1 MILTLKS
8 RSFKGTFG
16 IFDFLW
22 ISSVFSDNFRHF
34 RTFVYRV
41 RLFVRIPAYV
51 IGLLIMTLGVAI
63 SVKSNLGVSPVS
75 SIPYTI
81 TCVVGLEMGKATIL
95 FHAVLVLLQ
104 ILLLR
109 RAFQAKNLLQIF
121 AGILFGYFTTFCNS
135 LMVFFPDPTNLI
147 VRLAM
152 MLFSTGLIAF
162 GLFWYVPADII
173 PLAGEGAMLAISKTI
188 KKPFP
193 TVKIAFDVTMV
204 VISLVTCLICLHS
217 LGSVGIGTIAAAIL
231 VGMELR
237 WITKKCGAQRDAI
250 LGVTKK
256 ETAQSPLLA
265 IMKQEVYTVS
275 EETSIRDAL
284 HLITEKKI
292 SGVPVTDGSQNL
304 IGFLS
309 DGDILRFLA
318 DVEPLFI
325 NASALQ
331 ELPNFEERTKELMA
345 MQVRDIAKKQVIS
358 VGAEMEL
365 GEVCQILTENHIKK
379 APVLENG
386 KMIGIINMS
395 NITKYVLRKMM

>member
-1 MILTLKS
+1 MENT
-8 RSFKGTFG
+8 KG
-16 IFDFLW
+16 
-22 ISSVFSDNFRHF
+22 S
-34 RTFVYRV
+34 

-173 PLAGEGAMLAISKTI
+173 PLAGEGAMLAISRTI

-204 VISLVTCLICLHS
+204 VISLITCLICLHS

-284 HLITEKKI
+284 RLITEKKI
-292 SGVPVTDGSQNL
+292 SGEYATEAETFAAIKDFYEKTGYVMDTHTAVAYAAYQKYKAESGDNTPMVIVSTASPYKFTKDVMTAL
-304 IGFLS
+304 DAKYK
-309 DGDILRFLA
+309 DGDAF
-318 DVEPLFI
+318 
-325 NASALQ
+325 ALQ
-331 ELPNFEERTKELMA
+331 EDLER
-345 MQVRDIAKKQVIS
+345 IS
-358 VGAEMEL
+358 GVAVPAPIVGLEHRPIL
-365 GEVCQILTENHIKK
+365 HKNVCEKTEIKDVVK
-379 APVLENG
+379 NWL
-386 KMIGIINMS
+386 K
-395 NITKYVLRKMM
+395 

>member
-1 MILTLKS
+1 
-8 RSFKGTFG
+8 
-16 IFDFLW
+16 
-22 ISSVFSDNFRHF
+22 
-34 RTFVYRV
+34 
-41 RLFVRIPAYV
+41 
-51 IGLLIMTLGVAI
+51 
-63 SVKSNLGVSPVS
+63 
-75 SIPYTI
+75 
-81 TCVVGLEMGKATIL
+81 
-95 FHAVLVLLQ
+95 
-104 ILLLR
+104 
-109 RAFQAKNLLQIF
+109 
-121 AGILFGYFTTFCNS
+121 
-135 LMVFFPDPTNLI
+135 
-147 VRLAM
+147 M

-292 SGVPVTDGSQNL
+292 SGVPVTDGDKNL

>member
-1 MILTLKS
+1 MENT
-8 RSFKGTFG
+8 KG
-16 IFDFLW
+16 
-22 ISSVFSDNFRHF
+22 S
-34 RTFVYRV
+34 

-173 PLAGEGAMLAISKTI
+173 PLAGEGAMLAISRTI

-345 MQVRDIAKKQVIS
+345 MRVRDIAKKQVIS

-386 KMIGIINMS
+386 EMIGIINMS

>member
-1 MILTLKS
+1 M
-8 RSFKGTFG
+8 
-16 IFDFLW
+16 
-22 ISSVFSDNFRHF
+22 
-34 RTFVYRV
+34 
-41 RLFVRIPAYV
+41 
-51 IGLLIMTLGVAI
+51 
-63 SVKSNLGVSPVS
+63 
-75 SIPYTI
+75 
-81 TCVVGLEMGKATIL
+81 
-95 FHAVLVLLQ
+95 
-104 ILLLR
+104 
-109 RAFQAKNLLQIF
+109 QIF

-204 VISLVTCLICLHS
+204 VISLITCLICLHS

-237 WITKKCGAQRDAI
+237 WITKNA
-250 LGVTKK
+250 VHK
-256 ETAQSPLLA
+256 ETRFSVLRKKKQRQSPLLA

-365 GEVCQILTENHIKK
+365 GEVCQILHRKPYQEM
-379 APVLENG
+379 PPFW
-386 KMIGIINMS
+386 KMA
-395 NITKYVLRKMM
+395 K

>member
-1 MILTLKS
+1 MENT
-8 RSFKGTFG
+8 KG
-16 IFDFLW
+16 
-22 ISSVFSDNFRHF
+22 S
-34 RTFVYRV
+34 

-204 VISLVTCLICLHS
+204 VISLICLHS

-345 MQVRDIAKKQVIS
+345 MRVRDIAKKQVIS
-358 VGAEMEL
+358 VGVEMEL

>member
-1 MILTLKS
+1 
-8 RSFKGTFG
+8 
-16 IFDFLW
+16 
-22 ISSVFSDNFRHF
+22 
-34 RTFVYRV
+34 
-41 RLFVRIPAYV
+41 
-51 IGLLIMTLGVAI
+51 
-63 SVKSNLGVSPVS
+63 
-75 SIPYTI
+75 
-81 TCVVGLEMGKATIL
+81 
-95 FHAVLVLLQ
+95 
-104 ILLLR
+104 
-109 RAFQAKNLLQIF
+109 
-121 AGILFGYFTTFCNS
+121 
-135 LMVFFPDPTNLI
+135 MVFFPDPTNLI

-275 EETSIRDAL
+275 EETSICDAL

-292 SGVPVTDGSQNL
+292 SGVPVTDGDKNL

-345 MQVRDIAKKQVIS
+345 MQVRDIAKNRSFPSARKWNWARSARFSPKTIS
-358 VGAEMEL
+358 R
-365 GEVCQILTENHIKK
+365 K
-379 APVLENG
+379 PRSG
-386 KMIGIINMS
+386 KWQNDWHYQYEQHHKIC
-395 NITKYVLRKMM
+395 LRK

>member
-1 MILTLKS
+1 MENTKGS
-8 RSFKGTFG
+8 RF
-16 IFDFLW
+16 
-22 ISSVFSDNFRHF
+22 
-34 RTFVYRV
+34 
-41 RLFVRIPAYV
+41 FVRIPAYV

-292 SGVPVTDGSQNL
+292 SGVPVTDGNKNL
-304 IGFLS
+304 IG
-309 DGDILRFLA
+309 
-318 DVEPLFI
+318 FI

-345 MQVRDIAKKQVIS
+345 MRVRDIAKKQVIS

-395 NITKYVLRKMM
+395 NITKYVLQKMM

>member
-1 MILTLKS
+1 MENT
-8 RSFKGTFG
+8 KG
-16 IFDFLW
+16 
-22 ISSVFSDNFRHF
+22 S
-34 RTFVYRV
+34 
-41 RLFVRIPAYV
+41 RLFVRISAYV

-292 SGVPVTDGSQNL
+292 SGVPVTDGDKNL

>member
-1 MILTLKS
+1 MENT
-8 RSFKGTFG
+8 KG
-16 IFDFLW
+16 
-22 ISSVFSDNFRHF
+22 S
-34 RTFVYRV
+34 

-81 TCVVGLEMGKATIL
+81 TCVVGLEGESINSVSCCSGSAPDSATAQSLSGKKFIADFRRDSVRV
-95 FHAVLVLLQ
+95 FHNLLQFADGVFPRPDKSHRAPCHDAVQYGADCLRAVLVCPCGYHS
-104 ILLLR
+104 
-109 RAFQAKNLLQIF
+109 
-121 AGILFGYFTTFCNS
+121 AG
-135 LMVFFPDPTNLI
+135 
-147 VRLAM
+147 
-152 MLFSTGLIAF
+152 
-162 GLFWYVPADII
+162 
-173 PLAGEGAMLAISKTI
+173 GEGAMLAISKTI

-204 VISLVTCLICLHS
+204 VISLITCLICLHS

-284 HLITEKKI
+284 RLITEKKI

>member
-1 MILTLKS
+1 MENT
-8 RSFKGTFG
+8 KG
-16 IFDFLW
+16 
-22 ISSVFSDNFRHF
+22 S
-34 RTFVYRV
+34 

-152 MLFSTGLIAF
+152 MLF
-162 GLFWYVPADII
+162 WYVPADII
-173 PLAGEGAMLAISKTI
+173 PLAGEGAMLAISRTI
-188 KKPFP
+188 MKPFP

-204 VISLVTCLICLHS
+204 VISLITCLICLHS

-284 HLITEKKI
+284 RLITEKKI

>member
-1 MILTLKS
+1 MENT
-8 RSFKGTFG
+8 KG
-16 IFDFLW
+16 
-22 ISSVFSDNFRHF
+22 S
-34 RTFVYRV
+34 

-284 HLITEKKI
+284 RLITEKKI

-304 IGFLS
+304 NRLPFRWGYPALPCGCGAAVYQCLRLAGAAEFRGTHKGAHGNAGKGYREKTGHFRRRGNGIGRGLPDSHRKPYQESPRSGKWQNDWHYQYEQHHKICPSENDVNKKRVLLLKHPFL
-309 DGDILRFLA
+309 F
-318 DVEPLFI
+318 
-325 NASALQ
+325 
-331 ELPNFEERTKELMA
+331 
-345 MQVRDIAKKQVIS
+345 
-358 VGAEMEL
+358 
-365 GEVCQILTENHIKK
+365 
-379 APVLENG
+379 
-386 KMIGIINMS
+386 
-395 NITKYVLRKMM
+395 

>member
-1 MILTLKS
+1 MENT
-8 RSFKGTFG
+8 KG
-16 IFDFLW
+16 
-22 ISSVFSDNFRHF
+22 S
-34 RTFVYRV
+34 

-275 EETSIRDAL
+275 EETSICDAL

-292 SGVPVTDGSQNL
+292 SGEYATEAETFAA

>member
-1 MILTLKS
+1 MENT
-8 RSFKGTFG
+8 KG
-16 IFDFLW
+16 
-22 ISSVFSDNFRHF
+22 S
-34 RTFVYRV
+34 

-173 PLAGEGAMLAISKTI
+173 PLAGEGAMLAISRTI

-217 LGSVGIGTIAAAIL
+217 LGSVGIGTIVAAIL

-304 IGFLS
+304 IG
-309 DGDILRFLA
+309 FLA

>member
-1 MILTLKS
+1 MENT
-8 RSFKGTFG
+8 KG
-16 IFDFLW
+16 
-22 ISSVFSDNFRHF
+22 S
-34 RTFVYRV
+34 
-41 RLFVRIPAYV
+41 RLFVRISAYV

-95 FHAVLVLLQ
+95 FHVVLVLFQ

-204 VISLVTCLICLHS
+204 VISLITCLICLHS
-217 LGSVGIGTIAAAIL
+217 LGSVGIGTIVAAVL

-284 HLITEKKI
+284 RIITEKKI
-292 SGVPVTDGSQNL
+292 SGEYATEAETFGAIKAFYEKTGYVMDTHTAVAYAAYQKYKAESGDDKPMVIVSTASPYKFTKDVMTAL
-304 IGFLS
+304 DAKYK
-309 DGDILRFLA
+309 DGDAF
-318 DVEPLFI
+318 
-325 NASALQ
+325 ALQ
-331 ELPNFEERTKELMA
+331 ADLERISGVAVPAPIVGLEHRPILHKNVCEKNEIKEVVKNWL
-345 MQVRDIAKKQVIS
+345 K
-358 VGAEMEL
+358 
-365 GEVCQILTENHIKK
+365 
-379 APVLENG
+379 
-386 KMIGIINMS
+386 
-395 NITKYVLRKMM
+395 

>member
-1 MILTLKS
+1 MENT
-8 RSFKGTFG
+8 KG
-16 IFDFLW
+16 
-22 ISSVFSDNFRHF
+22 S
-34 RTFVYRV
+34 

-256 ETAQSPLLA
+256 RNSAVAVACHHEAGGL
-265 IMKQEVYTVS
+265 Y
-275 EETSIRDAL
+275 RFRR
-284 HLITEKKI
+284 
-292 SGVPVTDGSQNL
+292 NL
-304 IGFLS
+304 YP
-309 DGDILRFLA
+309 RCPA
-318 DVEPLFI
+318 PYH
-325 NASALQ
+325 
-331 ELPNFEERTKELMA
+331 RKENQRRA
-345 MQVRDIAKKQVIS
+345 CHGR
-358 VGAEMEL
+358 
-365 GEVCQILTENHIKK
+365 
-379 APVLENG
+379 
-386 KMIGIINMS
+386 
-395 NITKYVLRKMM
+395 R

>member
-1 MILTLKS
+1 MENT
-8 RSFKGTFG
+8 KG
-16 IFDFLW
+16 
-22 ISSVFSDNFRHF
+22 S
-34 RTFVYRV
+34 

-275 EETSIRDAL
+275 EETSIR
-284 HLITEKKI
+284 E
-292 SGVPVTDGSQNL
+292 
-304 IGFLS
+304 IG
-309 DGDILRFLA
+309 RA
-318 DVEPLFI
+318 HV
-325 NASALQ
+325 
-331 ELPNFEERTKELMA
+331 
-345 MQVRDIAKKQVIS
+345 
-358 VGAEMEL
+358 
-365 GEVCQILTENHIKK
+365 
-379 APVLENG
+379 
-386 KMIGIINMS
+386 
-395 NITKYVLRKMM
+395 

>member
-1 MILTLKS
+1 MENT
-8 RSFKGTFG
+8 KG
-16 IFDFLW
+16 
-22 ISSVFSDNFRHF
+22 S
-34 RTFVYRV
+34 

-121 AGILFGYFTTFCNS
+121 AGILFGYF
-135 LMVFFPDPTNLI
+135 PDPTNLI

-173 PLAGEGAMLAISKTI
+173 PLAGEGAMLAISRTI